1 MGERVE
7 ARMSP
12 DYDFRS
18 AIIVGV
24 HRNGLYDV
32 TFDDNGKECCD
43 LHPNNLRKGTADI
56 RDDGGTSL
64 TEQNSISFVGRHHVA
79 SSRAPPAERYS
90 KGIQCSCIICT
101 ISHPFD

>member
-1 MGERVE
+1 MGERVN

-18 AIIVGV
+18 AIVVGV

-43 LHPNNLRKGTADI
+43 LHPNNLRKYLSETQE
-56 RDDGGTSL
+56 DGDLSL
-64 TEQNSISFVGRHHVA
+64 VEKNSISFLSNGNQQDA
-79 SSRAPPAERYS
+79 DSNDGGPPAERYS
-90 KGIQCSCIICT
+90 KGKEC
-101 ISHPFD
+101 